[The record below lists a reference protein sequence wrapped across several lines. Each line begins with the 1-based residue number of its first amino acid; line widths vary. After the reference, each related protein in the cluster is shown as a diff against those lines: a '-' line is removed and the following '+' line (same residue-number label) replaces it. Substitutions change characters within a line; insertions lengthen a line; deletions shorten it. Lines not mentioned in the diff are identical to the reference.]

1 MEVEKE
7 KLSVCPCEKVF
18 VQSVLNV
25 NEMPQVVFWNV
36 CMNHRFKKL
45 FLLDSM
51 SLANAWSNLH
61 LLLTSYTHIQKAP
74 VKASYE
80 HITRLHTT
88 PFERWNHEY
97 KSTLQSRAQ
106 QLLNSLDLL
115 IIGLSS
121 NCTWEAMGKLLS
133 SHSKVPLL
141 FIGQKNQSPILAFT
155 LSCFISCG
163 SYRLYWL
170 NVSHPRACLLAV
182 LYKCKV
188 LDLSWILLLLLFYYY
203 FLFYSVL
210 LGGYCVF
217 PSCCIFLIVIL

>member
-25 NEMPQVVFWNV
+25 NEMPEVVFLNV

-88 PFERWNHEY
+88 PFER
-97 KSTLQSRAQ
+97 
-106 QLLNSLDLL
+106 
-115 IIGLSS
+115 
-121 NCTWEAMGKLLS
+121 
-133 SHSKVPLL
+133 
-141 FIGQKNQSPILAFT
+141 
-155 LSCFISCG
+155 
-163 SYRLYWL
+163 
-170 NVSHPRACLLAV
+170 
-182 LYKCKV
+182 
-188 LDLSWILLLLLFYYY
+188 
-203 FLFYSVL
+203 
-210 LGGYCVF
+210 
-217 PSCCIFLIVIL
+217 